1 VSRVKIDENNIFTI
15 LTVCSSALTVL
26 FAVTGLIAVSGQFAA
41 GVTVGGLVAIANCH
55 WLYNILQRAMQL
67 PARQA
72 VRFAQSRYLIRLLI
86 IAVIVSLLILY
97 TKISIFG
104 LLLGLSVV
112 VIAIVA
118 MAVSMA
124 TLNGG

>member
-1 VSRVKIDENNIFTI
+1 MKINENNIFTI
-15 LTVCSSALTVL
+15 LTLCSSTITILL
-26 FAVTGLIAVSGQFAA
+26 AVAGLMAVSLQFAS
-41 GVTVGGLVAIANCH
+41 GVAIGGLVAIANCH

-72 VRFAQSRYLIRLLI
+72 VRFAQLRYLIRLLI

-97 TKISIFG
+97 AKINIFG

-112 VIAIVA
+112 VISIIV
-118 MAVSMA
+118 MAVYMA
-124 TLNGG
+124 THNGG

>member
-1 VSRVKIDENNIFTI
+1 MTRVRINENNIFTVLTI
-15 LTVCSSALTVL
+15 GSSVLLAVLTVSTLLFVSCS
-26 FAVTGLIAVSGQFAA
+26 FAA
-41 GVTVGGLVAIANCH
+41 GVAAGGIVAIVNCR
-55 WLYNILQRAMQL
+55 WLYSILQRAMNL

-72 VRFAQSRYLIRLLI
+72 VRFAQLRYFLRLGI

-97 TKISIFG
+97 GKINLFG

-112 VIAIVA
+112 VVTITLMGIY
-118 MAVSMA
+118 MA